1 MQCRK
6 PRRRVC
12 LPFSLQA
19 RLASRIVVDLVV
31 DRLHKMAGGR
41 GLRRSSL
48 HDPPRSNDG
57 TIAGA
62 ARPCRSCRWRRETV
76 DCHGLPTGSLRSI
89 PTRHVSLATQNLVP
103 QTGEGAYLPVRYS
116 GFVSTLI
123 LGSSGPISRL
133 DLSFRSNQ
141 CLAKLSTFCFDIGW
155 VCRFGPLIV
164 RDAKSPG
171 SIPRNAWQ
179 WLSADFYE
187 TEVTLKLGPANPCV
201 IDEDRVL
208 PFAPFRKQ
216 YKVKMSIQLTA
227 PTELFFQPAEMRT
240 SASVS
245 PEAKLTEPSPYSE
258 PKGRPWKL
266 SARPVAPK
274 FVVVELFV
282 PALFFLVAL
291 AGIVSCFFE
300 LSHLLQSDAGGYVAM
315 KAINWGG

>member
-1 MQCRK
+1 VVVGLCR
-6 PRRRVC
+6 R
-12 LPFSLQA
+12 
-19 RLASRIVVDLVV
+19 
-31 DRLHKMAGGR
+31 
-41 GLRRSSL
+41 SL
-48 HDPPRSNDG
+48 HDPPHSNDG
-57 TIAGA
+57 TSAGA
-62 ARPCRSCRWRRETV
+62 ARPCRSCRWQRETV
-76 DCHGLPTGSLRSI
+76 DCHGPPTGSLRSI
-89 PTRHVSLATQNLVP
+89 TTRHVSLATQSHVP
-103 QTGEGAYLPVRYS
+103 QTGEDAYLPVRYS

-141 CLAKLSTFCFDIGW
+141 CLATFCFDIAW

-164 RDAKSPG
+164 RDAKCPG

-179 WLSADFYE
+179 WLSADFYK

-216 YKVKMSIQLTA
+216 YKVKMSIQLTT

-245 PEAKLTEPSPYSE
+245 PEAKLTEPSPNSE
-258 PKGRPWKL
+258 PKARPRKL

-274 FVVVELFV
+274 FGVVELFV
-282 PALFFLVAL
+282 LAVFFLVAL